1 MWRMALSNSTLH
13 FQFILKLLSKACRV
27 ANVSPEKLFELLGRS
42 CQTLSNVVEDC
53 ISSSKNWDL
62 CCRGV
67 PQKITL
73 FPREDKR
80 ENDRSIYH
88 RTWKGTSHFSHR
100 YSDVYLEDSQEW
112 YCWWTRSCIILG
124 RLKPSNHRIS
134 SASAGAGFVPS
145 IVCLWDEIETIQA
158 GLQPTLILQNRRCLL
173 CTRIVE
179 GWHFGFGAWC
189 MEVDH

>member
-88 RTWKGTSHFSHR
+88 RTWKALLTSRIDILMCTWRTARNDTVDGQDPASFW
-100 YSDVYLEDSQEW
+100 DVWNPRITGYLLHQLVQDLFHQ
-112 YCWWTRSCIILG
+112 
-124 RLKPSNHRIS
+124 
-134 SASAGAGFVPS
+134 
-145 IVCLWDEIETIQA
+145 
-158 GLQPTLILQNRRCLL
+158 
-173 CTRIVE
+173 
-179 GWHFGFGAWC
+179 
-189 MEVDH
+189 